1 MNDIWSYAII
11 LLLAQGVF
19 VLSLL
24 CLLPKRRQK
33 LENRYLFAIILV
45 FLWFLLEFY
54 SIRNRILIPANSFYG
69 TRYGSWMVLGPLT
82 YFFFYSATS
91 KKWQF
96 GLKNIIHFLPFL
108 IFVFIIPSISSS
120 SLSHRQIH
128 YGMLAVF
135 DFRPKTVTP
144 FEYVYST
151 VFYLQFLHLAGYLI
165 YNQIMLGRYVKNL
178 RKEFTALNGTRWL
191 FVFNGLLLLILIL
204 ASAYLYLL
212 FASNIYSR
220 NLDYI
225 YVLPLGFF
233 IYAIGYKIS
242 GVDWLRPDRTAPSY
256 KHSTLKEEDK
266 LVIQKQ
272 LEKLMVTEKPYLNN
286 ELRLNQLAELL
297 SISTHHLSQF
307 LNEHY
312 RTSFFDFIN
321 KHRVQEAK
329 QLIANKPKF
338 TLLQI
343 GYEAGFN
350 NKTSFINA
358 FKRFEGQTPS
368 SYRKRILQDT

>member
-24 CLLPKRRQK
+24 CFLPKRRQK
-33 LENRYLFAIILV
+33 PENRYLFAVILV
-45 FLWFLLEFY
+45 FIWFLLEFY
-54 SIRNRILIPANSFYG
+54 SIRNRILIPVNSFYG

-82 YFFFYSATS
+82 YFFFCSATS
-91 KKWQF
+91 KKWRF
-96 GLKNIIHFLPFL
+96 GIKHLIHFLPFL
-108 IFVFIIPSISSS
+108 FFVFIIPSISSS

-151 VFYLQFLHLAGYLI
+151 IFYLQFLHLTGYLI
-165 YNQIMLGRYVKNL
+165 QNQIMLGKYVKNL
-178 RKEFTALNGTRWL
+178 RTEFASLNGTRWL
-191 FVFNGLLLLILIL
+191 FIFNGLLLLILIL
-204 ASAYLYLL
+204 ASVYLYLL
-212 FASNIYSR
+212 FASDVYSR
-220 NLDYI
+220 DLDYI

-242 GVDWLRPDRTAPSY
+242 GVDWLHPEQTAPSY

-266 LVIQKQ
+266 LEIEKQ
-272 LEKLMVTEKPYLNN
+272 LGKLMLTEKPYLNN
-286 ELRLNQLAELL
+286 ELRLNQLAEQL

-307 LNEHY
+307 LNEHHQ
-312 RTSFFDFIN
+312 TSFFDFIN

-329 QLIANKPKF
+329 RLIVDKPNF

-350 NKTSFINA
+350 NKTSFVNA

-368 SYRKRILQDT
+368 SYRKTILQD